1 MIGKLVLNIKKITNN
16 LIKNVGNPVEFAIP
30 EQTPPNSLLYDER
43 YILQSYKKKSNAQ
56 HL

>member
-43 YILQSYKKKSNAQ
+43 YIIQS
-56 HL
+56 